1 MSRVILTTESGADIP
16 TDLAKKHNIR
26 IVPMHVI
33 MDDVDHLDGSF
44 PVTDLYDYY
53 ERTKKAPSTTATNPN
68 EYTAFFEKIRSEH
81 PESSIVHI
89 GYTSKASSSFQ
100 SAVLAAEDFEN
111 IYLIDALNVSGGL
124 AAIVLYAADLLEKEP
139 DIAVEK
145 LVAAIEAVVPRTHF
159 SFMPSGLEFLR
170 AGGRVSNTAYLGASL
185 LKIKPT
191 IELIDGKLVS
201 AKKYRGKMSRVV
213 VDFFDDYLKAYA
225 IDDNKLY
232 LIHSLGLDEEIMTQM
247 ENYAK
252 ENGFR
257 DVTWVQTGGV
267 ITSHGG
273 PGAFGIAGIEKSG
286 NTE

>member
-16 TDLAKKHNIR
+16 TELAKKHTIR

-53 ERTKKAPSTTATNPN
+53 GRTKKTPSTTATNPN

-170 AGGRVSNTAYLGASL
+170 AGGRV
-185 LKIKPT
+185 
-191 IELIDGKLVS
+191 
-201 AKKYRGKMSRVV
+201 V